1 MENVNSVEIVDYD
14 ERMRIKL
21 AECDRFF
28 NGKDAAIE
36 RVEQARIE
44 LENAESALAEYDNAE
59 YVEKLTAYREYLKH
73 KLGVVE
79 PVAEVAEAHDEQ
91 VVEQCAVAEVA
102 GDEIV
107 EQPLL

>member
-21 AECDRFF
+21 DECDRFF

-36 RVEQARIE
+36 RVKQARIE
-44 LENAESALAEYDNAE
+44 LENAESALAEYDNVE
-59 YVEKLTAYREYLKH
+59 YVEKLTAYREYLRH

-79 PVAEVAEAHDEQ
+79 PEVVAEVQDEP
-91 VVEQCAVAEVA
+91 VAEQESAPVIESVA
-102 GDEIV
+102 
-107 EQPLL
+107 PLF

>member
-36 RVEQARIE
+36 RVEQARTE
-44 LENAESALAEYDNAE
+44 LENAESALAEYDNVE
-59 YVEKLTAYREYLKH
+59 YVEKLTAYREYLRH
-73 KLGVVE
+73 KLGIVDEV
-79 PVAEVAEAHDEQ
+79 VAEAHDEQ
-91 VVEQCAVAEVA
+91 LGEECAEQDPAPVVF
-102 GDEIV
+102 V
-107 EQPLL
+107 EQPLI